1 MLLTRPGTSQGG
13 FFAFRPC
20 AQSSCAL
27 IARLAFTAR
36 HVYPCDPAFIAVL
49 GGMPMADPAELLED
63 PAERANDPDADHR
76 LVQELSGA
84 ASDQDASLARELL
97 LDMHPADIADLI
109 EQLAWEQQ
117 DQLARLAPDLF
128 TGDVLA
134 ELDVDTRSDV
144 VDALDPAHIAEALA
158 DLDSDDMTL
167 VVEELDD
174 EKRAAVLAA
183 VSPED
188 RQYLE
193 RSLAFEEET
202 AGRLMQRE
210 FVAAPQFWTVGDTID
225 HMRMAGEDLP
235 DLFFEVFVIDEGF
248 KPIGAV
254 AVSKL
259 MRSQRAVPLSQIM
272 DPTKIIIRPEDDQE
286 DAAYLFEKYHLISAP
301 VVDDDGRLA
310 GMLTVDDIV
319 DVIQEENKEDMLALA
334 GVNDAGQSDTVFSS
348 VKARAPWLLVNLGT
362 AVFASAIIAL
372 FDEAITQLVA
382 LAVLMPIVASMGG
395 NAGTQSLAVTVRS
408 IASRD
413 LTMSNSMRVIWREL
427 AAGAVNG
434 VIFAIVMG
442 IVAGL
447 WFQDWALGGVI
458 AISMVIT
465 LACAGLAGILVPL
478 GLRRMGADPAV
489 ASSVFV
495 TTVTDVVGFFVFLG
509 LGALVLL

>member
-1 MLLTRPGTSQGG
+1 
-13 FFAFRPC
+13 
-20 AQSSCAL
+20 
-27 IARLAFTAR
+27 
-36 HVYPCDPAFIAVL
+36 
-49 GGMPMADPAELLED
+49 MADPAELYEE
-63 PAERANDPDADHR
+63 PADRAAEADANHR
-76 LVQELSGA
+76 LVQELAAA
-84 ASDQDASLARELL
+84 ASDQDADRARELL
-97 LDMHPADIADLI
+97 LALHPADIADVI

-117 DQLARLAPDLF
+117 DQLARLAPDVF

-134 ELDVDTRSDV
+134 ELAVDTRGDV
-144 VDALDPAHIAEALA
+144 VDALEPEHIAGALA

-183 VSPED
+183 VSPAD
-188 RQYLE
+188 RRYLE
-193 RSLAFEEET
+193 SSLAFEEET

-225 HMRMAGEDLP
+225 HMRKAGEDLP
-235 DLFFEVFVIDEGF
+235 DLFFEVFVIDESF
-248 KPIGAV
+248 KPVGAV
-254 AVSKL
+254 PVSKL
-259 MRSQRAVPLSQIM
+259 MRSQRAVPLAEIM

-301 VVDDDGRLA
+301 VVDADGRLA

-334 GVNDAGQSDTVFSS
+334 GVNDAGQADTVWTS

-362 AVFASAIIAL
+362 AVFASAVIAL
-372 FDEAITQLVA
+372 FDEAIAQLVA

-395 NAGTQSLAVTVRS
+395 NAGTQSLAVAVRS

-413 LTMSNSMRVIWREL
+413 LTMSNSMRVIWREF

-434 VIFAIVMG
+434 VIFAVVMG
-442 IVAGL
+442 IVAAL
-447 WFQDWALGGVI
+447 WFQDFNLGWVI
-458 AISMVIT
+458 ALSMVIT

-478 GLRRMGADPAV
+478 TLRRFGADPAV

>member
-1 MLLTRPGTSQGG
+1 
-13 FFAFRPC
+13 
-20 AQSSCAL
+20 
-27 IARLAFTAR
+27 
-36 HVYPCDPAFIAVL
+36 
-49 GGMPMADPAELLED
+49 MADPAELYEE
-63 PAERANDPDADHR
+63 PADRAADPDAHHR
-76 LVQELSGA
+76 QVMELADAIADSDA
-84 ASDQDASLARELL
+84 AQARTLL
-97 LDMHPADIADLI
+97 LELHPADIADLI
-109 EQLAWEQQ
+109 EQLTWEQQ
-117 DQLARLAPDLF
+117 DQLARMAPDVF
-128 TGDVLA
+128 SGEVLA
-134 ELDVDTRSDV
+134 ELAVDTRGDV
-144 VDALDPAHIAEALA
+144 VEALEPEHIAEALT
-158 DLDSDDMTL
+158 DLDSDDKTL

-193 RSLAFEEET
+193 SSLAFEEET

-210 FVAAPQFWTVGDTID
+210 FVAAPLFWTVGDTID

-259 MRSQRAVPLSQIM
+259 MRCQRDVKLADIM
-272 DPTKIIIRPEDDQE
+272 ESTKIIIRPEDDQE

-301 VVDDDGRLA
+301 VVDGDGRLA

-334 GVNDAGQSDTVFSS
+334 GVNDAGQADTVWTS

-362 AVFASAIIAL
+362 AVVASAVIAL
-372 FDEAITQLVA
+372 FDEAIAQLVA

-395 NAGTQSLAVTVRS
+395 NAGTQSLAVAVRS

-434 VIFAIVMG
+434 VIFAVVMG
-442 IVAGL
+442 LVAAL
-447 WFQDWALGGVI
+447 WFQDWTLGWVI
-458 AISMVIT
+458 AVSMVVT

-478 GLRRMGADPAV
+478 GLRRVGADPAV

>member
-1 MLLTRPGTSQGG
+1 M
-13 FFAFRPC
+13 
-20 AQSSCAL
+20 
-27 IARLAFTAR
+27 
-36 HVYPCDPAFIAVL
+36 
-49 GGMPMADPAELLED
+49 
-63 PAERANDPDADHR
+63 
-76 LVQELSGA
+76 
-84 ASDQDASLARELL
+84 
-97 LDMHPADIADLI
+97 
-109 EQLAWEQQ
+109 
-117 DQLARLAPDLF
+117 
-128 TGDVLA
+128 
-134 ELDVDTRSDV
+134 
-144 VDALDPAHIAEALA
+144 
-158 DLDSDDMTL
+158 
-167 VVEELDD
+167 
-174 EKRAAVLAA
+174 
-183 VSPED
+183 
-188 RQYLE
+188 
-193 RSLAFEEET
+193 
-202 AGRLMQRE
+202 
-210 FVAAPQFWTVGDTID
+210 
-225 HMRMAGEDLP
+225 
-235 DLFFEVFVIDEGF
+235 
-248 KPIGAV
+248 
-254 AVSKL
+254 
-259 MRSQRAVPLSQIM
+259 MRSQRAVPLSEIM

-395 NAGTQSLAVTVRS
+395 NAGTQSLAVAVRS

>member
-1 MLLTRPGTSQGG
+1 
-13 FFAFRPC
+13 
-20 AQSSCAL
+20 
-27 IARLAFTAR
+27 
-36 HVYPCDPAFIAVL
+36 
-49 GGMPMADPAELLED
+49 MAEPAELHDEF
-63 PAERANDPDADHR
+63 AERAAEADADHR
-76 LVQELSGA
+76 LVQELGGA
-84 ASDQDASLARELL
+84 AGDQDAAYARELL
-97 LDMHPADIADLI
+97 DQLHPADIADLI
-109 EQLAWEQQ
+109 EQLTWEQQ
-117 DQLARLAPDLF
+117 DQLARLAPDVF

-134 ELDVDTRSDV
+134 ELDEDTRGDV
-144 VDALDPAHIAEALA
+144 VDALEPAHIAEALSS
-158 DLDSDDMTL
+158 LDSDDQTM
-167 VVEELDD
+167 VVEELDE

-225 HMRMAGEDLP
+225 HMRKAGEDLP

-248 KPIGAV
+248 KPVGAV
-254 AVSKL
+254 PVSKL

-272 DPTKIIIRPEDDQE
+272 NPTKVIIRPEDDQE

-301 VVDDDGRLA
+301 VVDEDGRLA

-334 GVNDAGQSDTVFSS
+334 GVNDAGQSDTVWIS

-372 FDEAITQLVA
+372 FDEAIGQLVA

-395 NAGTQSLAVTVRS
+395 NAGTQSLAVAVRS

-434 VIFAIVMG
+434 VIFAVVMG
-442 IVAGL
+442 LVAAL
-447 WFQDWALGGVI
+447 WFQDWSLGWVI
-458 AISMVIT
+458 AVSMVIT
-465 LACAGLAGILVPL
+465 LTCAGLTGILVPL
-478 GLRRMGADPAV
+478 TLRRMGADPAV
-489 ASSVFV
+489 ASAVFV

>member
-1 MLLTRPGTSQGG
+1 
-13 FFAFRPC
+13 
-20 AQSSCAL
+20 
-27 IARLAFTAR
+27 
-36 HVYPCDPAFIAVL
+36 
-49 GGMPMADPAELLED
+49 MADPAELYEE
-63 PAERANDPDADHR
+63 PAERAADPDAHHR
-76 LVQELSGA
+76 QVLQLGEA
-84 ASDQDASLARELL
+84 IDDQDAAQARTLL
-97 LDMHPADIADLI
+97 LEQHPADIADLI
-109 EQLAWEQQ
+109 EQLTWEQQ
-117 DQLARLAPDLF
+117 DQLARLAPDVF

-134 ELDVDTRSDV
+134 ELAVDTRGDV
-144 VDALDPAHIAEALA
+144 VEALEPAHIAEALT
-158 DLDSDDMTL
+158 DLDSDDKTL

-183 VSPED
+183 VSAED

-193 RSLAFEEET
+193 SSLAFEEET

-210 FVAAPQFWTVGDTID
+210 FVAAPLFWTVGDTID

-248 KPIGAV
+248 KPVGAV

-259 MRSQRAVPLSQIM
+259 MRCQRDVKLADIM
-272 DPTKIIIRPEDDQE
+272 DATKIIIRPEDDQE

-301 VVDDDGRLA
+301 VVDGDGRLA

-334 GVNDAGQSDTVFSS
+334 GVNEAGQADTVWTS

-362 AVFASAIIAL
+362 AVVASAVIAL
-372 FDEAITQLVA
+372 FDEAIAQLVA

-395 NAGTQSLAVTVRS
+395 NAGTQSLAVAVRS

-434 VIFAIVMG
+434 LIFAVVMG
-442 IVAGL
+442 LVASL
-447 WFQDWALGGVI
+447 WFQDWTIGWVI
-458 AISMVIT
+458 AVSMVIT

-478 GLRRMGADPAV
+478 GLRRVGADPAV